1 MSNDGVTVFA
11 DTRKAIHGSG
21 CTQVTI
27 PQDLTDTLDI
37 EPGDE
42 LLFTYD
48 QGDDAI
54 KLRRADQFD
63 HYE

>member
-1 MSNDGVTVFA
+1 MSSEGVTVFA

-27 PQDLTDTLDI
+27 PQDLTETLDI
-37 EPGDE
+37 EIGDE

-54 KLRRADQFD
+54 TIRRADQFSP
-63 HYE
+63 YE

>member
-1 MSNDGVTVFA
+1 MSSEGVTVFA

-27 PQDLTDTLDI
+27 PQDLTDVLDI
-37 EPGDE
+37 EVGDE
-42 LLFTYD
+42 LLITYE

-54 KLRRADQFD
+54 TLRRADQFD
-63 HYE
+63 PYE